1 MPRSLLI
8 EANRSGAGPLDRLYV
23 SFLSA
28 SGLELVI
35 GNLLRDDPIFG
46 DVTRVCAEW
55 TKDANNQF
63 TRRTKST
70 AAE

>member
-1 MPRSLLI
+1 LI
-8 EANRSGAGPLDRLYV
+8 EANRSGAGPLERLYV

-35 GNLLRDDPIFG
+35 GNVLRGDDPISG

-55 TKDANNQF
+55 DEGRQ
-63 TRRTKST
+63 
-70 AAE
+70 